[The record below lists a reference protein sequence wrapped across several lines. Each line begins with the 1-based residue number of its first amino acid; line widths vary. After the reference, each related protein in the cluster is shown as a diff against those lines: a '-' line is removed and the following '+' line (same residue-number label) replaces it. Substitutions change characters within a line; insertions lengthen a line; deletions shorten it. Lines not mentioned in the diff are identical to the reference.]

1 MYSLLLDAAR
11 TWVESGAV
19 PEFVGIWWVHA
30 HRVVRRRVAA
40 GARESARTAACR
52 GGAGMTSILSRYVIR
67 AVLGTT
73 LLVMLVLLALSGLY
87 LFITQQDE
95 IGIGTYALADA
106 LLFVGLNLPK
116 YAFDM
121 LPIAAL
127 IGALLA
133 LGNLARSMELIVVR
147 AAGVSV
153 ARIAMWVAG
162 AGVILMVLTGILGEL
177 VAPQM
182 EQYGR
187 RMKTFEKYHDY
198 SLAGNRSA
206 WAKDGDTIVS
216 VGQQSGDNRYG
227 GVYVFNFDPQHR
239 LRSVGRASSASIDAN
254 NVWRLENYR
263 ESRFEEDRVVPS
275 GPSTAQVRTRL
286 SPEFLGLAVLDP
298 ESLPGMGLLSYIR
311 HLKENGLD
319 ARAYETAFWARIA
332 RTVAVAIIVV
342 LAVPFAFGPMR
353 STGTGA
359 RTVVG
364 IMIGVVFFLL
374 AKMLESGG
382 AVFDLPPIVIAW
394 LPTALLAL
402 ITAHRGQ
409 PSAMTA
415 SAGVLRRFG
424 AMLYDLLLVLALL
437 FDRRLRCSCRSR
449 RRGDHA
455 RWLGRRRAH
464 LPGGAAARD
473 RAVLL
478 CVLDVARPDGG
489 HARVALARGAQRW
502 DAAHVARRAAA
513 SGRRVRVARAR
524 SASAI
529 SGSGSIATGSRGTTA
544 GAARGWWCCRRR
556 KSRLKPRPA
565 LSPYLD
571 FRPAGRRA

>member
-1 MYSLLLDAAR
+1 MS
-11 TWVESGAV
+11 
-19 PEFVGIWWVHA
+19 
-30 HRVVRRRVAA
+30 
-40 GARESARTAACR
+40 
-52 GGAGMTSILSRYVIR
+52 SILSRYVIR

-73 LLVMLVLLALSGLY
+73 LLVMLVLLVLSGLY

-95 IGIGTYALADA
+95 IGIGTYTLTDA
-106 LLFVGLNLPK
+106 LMFVGLNLPK

-153 ARIAMWVAG
+153 ARIAMWVVG
-162 AGVILMVLTGILGEL
+162 AGVILMLLTGILGEL

-182 EQYGR
+182 EQYSR

-206 WAKDGDTIVS
+206 WAKDGETIVS

-227 GVYVFNFDPQHR
+227 GVYVFNFDQQHR
-239 LRSVGRASSASIDAN
+239 LRSVGRASNASIDAN

-263 ESRFEEDRVVPS
+263 ESRFEENRVVPN
-275 GPSTAQVRTRL
+275 GPSTTQMRTRL

-382 AVFDLPPIVIAW
+382 AVFDLPPIAIAW
-394 LPTALLAL
+394 LPTALLAV
-402 ITAHRGQ
+402 ITGI
-409 PSAMTA
+409 
-415 SAGVLRRFG
+415 
-424 AMLYDLLLVLALL
+424 
-437 FDRRLRCSCRSR
+437 
-449 RRGDHA
+449 
-455 RWLGRRRAH
+455 
-464 LPGGAAARD
+464 
-473 RAVLL
+473 AVT
-478 CVLDVARPDGG
+478 
-489 HARVALARGAQRW
+489 
-502 DAAHVARRAAA
+502 
-513 SGRRVRVARAR
+513 RVR
-524 SASAI
+524 
-529 SGSGSIATGSRGTTA
+529 
-544 GAARGWWCCRRR
+544 
-556 KSRLKPRPA
+556 
-565 LSPYLD
+565 
-571 FRPAGRRA
+571 